1 MSKVDCLRCAQYC
14 ENKNPNVS
22 RTKYGKIMTF
32 PYSYDSN
39 RKKSRFIR
47 KWDAKHLNN
56 FWSKVPKLGDI
67 PF

>member
-1 MSKVDCLRCAQYC
+1 MSKVDCLRCAQYY

-39 RKKSRFIR
+39 RKKV
-47 KWDAKHLNN
+47 DL
-56 FWSKVPKLGDI
+56 LGSEMQNI
-67 PF
+67 